1 MENRLNWII
10 ITLALGMFLWSF
22 SAGIVNISLPK
33 ISQFLDISTDMV
45 SLIVIIHLLTLI
57 SFLLIFG
64 RVGDIIGYKKI
75 FVMGISLFTIGSYFC
90 GISIDFISLIMFR
103 IVQGIGSAMLLSMVP
118 AIVST
123 VFPPKVRGKVFG
135 YISLTTTLGLSSG
148 YGVGGYVTEYMGWN
162 WIFLMVV
169 PVGIIATIFAVKVLP
184 SQKISSQYVKFDI
197 VGSLLIGLTILTFIM
212 PFNIEESLGWGFSS
226 MIITFIISLILGI
239 IFIIWELR
247 YPEPLLDISILKNVY
262 ITLSLL
268 AGFIATLVLT
278 GTIYLLP
285 FYLELIMGYSSDFA
299 GLIILIPSLI
309 VILIG
314 PLSGYI
320 SDNFGSRTPTIVACI
335 SLIVAIILL
344 YHLNQTVGILFIFAA
359 LGIRALSEGMFTP
372 ANNKTVMSHSPKEKI
387 GSVSSLL
394 NTARYMGLVM
404 GIVVFNEI
412 FVTTISNE
420 VTDLIGVPSTGA
432 FQFSAPVGIL
442 LDGFQNAFILGI
454 VMSVLILIFCV
465 LSKENEDYNED
476 EDYLV
481 NIDSFKKYKE
491 ELP

>member
-1 MENRLNWII
+1 LEHRLNWII
-10 ITLALGMFLWSF
+10 FTLALGMFLWSF
-22 SAGIVNISLPK
+22 SAGIVNISLPT
-33 ISQFLDISTDMV
+33 ISQYLDISTDMV
-45 SLIVIIHLLTLI
+45 SLIIIIHLITLI
-57 SFLLIFG
+57 SFLLVFG
-64 RVGDIIGYKKI
+64 RIGDITGYKKI
-75 FVMGISLFTIGSYFC
+75 FVMGISIFTIGSYFC
-90 GISIDFISLIMFR
+90 GISLDFVSLIIFR
-103 IVQGIGSAMLLSMVP
+103 IIQGIGSAMLLSMVP
-118 AIVST
+118 AIIST
-123 VFPPKVRGKVFG
+123 VFPPRMRGKVFG

-148 YGVGGYVTEYMGWN
+148 YGVGGYVTQYMGWN

-184 SQKISSQYVKFDI
+184 SQKTRVQNIKFDVI
-197 VGSLLIGLTILTFIM
+197 GSLLIGLTILTFIM
-212 PFNIEESLGWGFSS
+212 PFNIGESLGWGLPS
-226 MIITFIISLILGI
+226 IVITFVISLILGI
-239 IFIIWELR
+239 TFVIWELKH
-247 YPEPLLDISILKNVY
+247 PEPLLDLSILKNVY

-299 GLIILIPSLI
+299 GLIILIPSLV
-309 VILIG
+309 VIFIG

-320 SDNFGSRTPTIVACI
+320 SDNFGSRIPTIIACI
-335 SLIVAIILL
+335 TLIMAIILL
-344 YHLNQTVGILFIFAA
+344 YRLNQTVGILFIFAA

-372 ANNKTVMSHSPKEKI
+372 ANNKTVMSHSPKEKV

-420 VTDLIGVPSTGA
+420 ITDLIGVPSTGA

-442 LDGFQNAFILGI
+442 LNGFQNAFILGI
-454 VMSVLILIFCV
+454 AMSVLILIFSI
-465 LSKENEDYNED
+465 LTKENKDYEED

-481 NIDSFKKYKE
+481 DLDSFKKYKE
-491 ELP
+491 GLP

>member
-1 MENRLNWII
+1 
-10 ITLALGMFLWSF
+10 LALGMFLWSF
-22 SAGIVNISLPK
+22 SAGIVNISLPT
-33 ISQFLDISTDMV
+33 ISQYLDISTDMV
-45 SLIVIIHLLTLI
+45 SLIVIIHLITLI

-64 RVGDIIGYKKI
+64 RVGDIIGYKEI
-75 FVMGISLFTIGSYFC
+75 FVIGISIFTIGSYFC
-90 GISIDFISLIMFR
+90 GISLNFISLIMFR

-118 AIVST
+118 AIIST
-123 VFPPKVRGKVFG
+123 VFHPRMRGKVFG

-148 YGVGGYVTEYMGWN
+148 YGVGGYVTQYMGWN

-169 PVGIIATIFAVKVLP
+169 PVGVIAAISAFKVLP
-184 SQKISSQYVKFDI
+184 SQKIRDQNVKFDVI
-197 VGSLLIGLTILTFIM
+197 GSLLIGLTILTFIL
-212 PFNIEESLGWGFSS
+212 PFNVEINLGWGFSS
-226 MIITFIISLILGI
+226 VVTTFIISLILGTA
-239 IFIIWELR
+239 FIIWELK
-247 YPEPLLDISILKNVY
+247 YSDPLLDFSILKNVY

-268 AGFIATLVLT
+268 AGFIATLVIN

-309 VILIG
+309 VIFIG

-320 SDNFGSRTPTIVACI
+320 SDNFGSRIPTIAACI
-335 SLIVAIILL
+335 ALIIAIILL
-344 YHLNQTVGILFIFAA
+344 YHMNQTVGILFIFAA

-372 ANNKTVMSHSPKEKI
+372 ANNKTVMSHSPQEKI

-420 VTDLIGVPSTGA
+420 VTDLIGIPSTGA

-454 VMSVLILIFCV
+454 AMSVLILVFSI
-465 LSKENEDYNED
+465 LTKENKDYD
-476 EDYLV
+476 EDDEYLLD
-481 NIDSFKKYKE
+481 IDSFRGYE
-491 ELP
+491 EGLL